1 MMMMLFTVLASIS
14 LQAVRSIKPEIS
26 ENYCVI
32 GAGLVGIIC
41 GKLLE
46 TSGCNVTLIDN
57 DVERISRS
65 KKLGLDAIIVDENIK
80 SAIENRY
87 LNKVDGVIISAST
100 ESNTP
105 IELATDLV
113 RNKGKIISVG
123 KTAIN
128 ISYNDFLKKNYH
140 LVFKI
145 IWPRK
150 I

>member
-1 MMMMLFTVLASIS
+1 MES
-14 LQAVRSIKPEIS
+14 
-26 ENYCVI
+26 Y
-32 GAGLVGIIC
+32 

-57 DVERISRS
+57 DVEN
-65 KKLGLDAIIVDENIK
+65 KQVQKLGLDAIIVDENIK

-140 LVFKI
+140 LVFQDHMA
-145 IWPRK
+145 
-150 I
+150 